1 MIGDRGLLL
10 MAAGRGPLGLGA
22 GHGNERHN
30 SESGEDNG
38 SVNHATPPCVGEWG
52 TRSRAWPFN
61 ADDEGASTS
70 NVRYGSV
77 SLLGD
82 AAERGQIILP
92 LDWQRRLLA
101 VVAVLAG
108 GDHVAPPPTTPALAR
123 DSAGPLAV
131 GVQRRISQRSAEAS
145 QPLFQHMDL
154 ALDLV
159 EAAPELTHFAT
170 HARLRARASVWHPVR
185 RRGAWSGRIAG
196 G

>member
-1 MIGDRGLLL
+1 MPVDPGVLR
-10 MAAGRGPLGLGA
+10 R
-22 GHGNERHN
+22 ERARKTH
-30 SESGEDNG
+30 SHETSFMSRELSGE
-38 SVNHATPPCVGEWG
+38 
-52 TRSRAWPFN
+52 R
-61 ADDEGASTS
+61 
-70 NVRYGSV
+70 
-77 SLLGD
+77 
-82 AAERGQIILP
+82 LP
-92 LDWQRRLLA
+92 LPHEPGDLLFG
-101 VVAVLAG
+101 LF
-108 GDHVAPPPTTPALAR
+108 ALAR